1 MHFNGVVRN
10 LVFLML
16 ACAQQLNDPTAAP
29 SRICCTFHRLGFT
42 RWRLNIYNISI
53 HTMRSSE
60 LNTWK
65 TFDLVFVWW
74 NWFSI
79 SETQSAGIWHVSD
92 YQLKIGWKCI
102 NVMSLEG
109 AEGVYL
115 SVNCDAFEDFVRT
128 TKFDASQWKSL
139 LLARQPTLAT
149 LIHLL
154 TCTTSHLA
162 LVRENVNVGC
172 VYVLQYDWWGMLS
185 TRLFI
190 LAYG

>member
-1 MHFNGVVRN
+1 M
-10 LVFLML
+10 M
-16 ACAQQLNDPTAAP
+16 QQLHLFG
-29 SRICCTFHRLGFT
+29 ICCTFHGLGFT
-42 RWRLNIYNISI
+42 RWRLNIYNTSI

-65 TFDLVFVWW
+65 IFDPCICLMKLFF
-74 NWFSI
+74 NFRDSI
-79 SETQSAGIWHVSD
+79 GAGIWHVSD
-92 YQLKIGWKCI
+92 YQLKIGCKCI

-115 SVNCDAFEDFVRT
+115 SINCDAFEDFVRT

-162 LVRENVNVGC
+162 LVRKNVNVEC

>member
-1 MHFNGVVRN
+1 M
-10 LVFLML
+10 
-16 ACAQQLNDPTAAP
+16 CTAVKWCINTYNEELRAEYVKDLWP
-29 SRICCTFHRLGFT
+29 LHLFDETGFQFQ
-42 RWRLNIYNISI
+42 RLN
-53 HTMRSSE
+53 RG
-60 LNTWK
+60 
-65 TFDLVFVWW
+65 
-74 NWFSI
+74 
-79 SETQSAGIWHVSD
+79 GIWHVSD
-92 YQLKIGWKCI
+92 FQLKVGWKCI
-102 NVMSLEG
+102 NVMSLDG

-154 TCTTSHLA
+154 TCNTSHLA

-172 VYVLQYDWWGMLS
+172 LYVLQYDWWGMLS

>member
-1 MHFNGVVRN
+1 M
-10 LVFLML
+10 M
-16 ACAQQLNDPTAAP
+16 QQLHLLESVVHSTDLGLQDGGSTY
-29 SRICCTFHRLGFT
+29 ITFQYIQWGAQSWIRERPLT
-42 RWRLNIYNISI
+42 
-53 HTMRSSE
+53 
-60 LNTWK
+60 
-65 TFDLVFVWW
+65 LVFVWW
-74 NWFSI
+74 NCFSI
-79 SETQSAGIWHVSD
+79 SETQSGGIWHVSD

-115 SVNCDAFEDFVRT
+115 SVNCDAFEDFLRT